1 MLSQNNRILVVFFT
15 PRARRRFRTRIR
27 TVFDKLMRKFGEERL
42 SALVPP
48 EHFKFW
54 SHLVKTRRR
63 DRLDACMHAY
73 THT

>member
-1 MLSQNNRILVVFFT
+1 VPNCSRKRTEFWSCFS
-15 PRARRRFRTRIR
+15 PRAPRRFRTRIR

-63 DRLDACMHAY
+63 DRLDACARA
-73 THT
+73 